1 MANYL
6 LSYDLNGSN
15 PTHREMDDH
24 LDGSGWEAARILE
37 TVWYIGADATQ
48 KQVYD
53 YVHSILSKND
63 RIIVATVSNA
73 TFRNLLISGDDFKS
87 AWKRNK

>member
-15 PTHREMDDH
+15 PTHSDMDDH
-24 LDGSGWEAARILE
+24 LNDSGWETARILE
-37 TVWYIGADATQ
+37 TIWYVGADATQ

-53 YVHSILSKND
+53 YVNSILSKND
-63 RIIVATVSNA
+63 RIIVASVSNA
-73 TFRNLLISGDDFKS
+73 NFRNLLISGEDFKA
-87 AWKRNK
+87 AWRRNK